1 MQQEFM
7 NEVIADEK
15 DVNDETF
22 WSYLKCQNPLYL
34 AKDLIRAKHA
44 KNEQLLNNINNELI
58 DINNAIIKKEISENE
73 NSNKIVDIVETIIE
87 FNKKQKGTGIKLLPP
102 KQVLQ
107 RLPMAFVQLKA
118 GNTSENLL
126 NEIFQIIHSLYQE
139 KEITKK
145 GIQQ

>member
-7 NEVIADEK
+7 NEVTADEK
-15 DVNDETF
+15 DINDETF

-44 KNEQLLNNINNELI
+44 KNERLLNNINNELI

-126 NEIFQIIHSLYQE
+126 NEIFQIIHSLYQQ

-145 GIQQ
+145 GI

>member
-7 NEVIADEK
+7 NEVTADEK
-15 DVNDETF
+15 DINDETF

-34 AKDLIRAKHA
+34 AKDLIRAEHA
-44 KNEQLLNNINNELI
+44 KKERLLNNINNELI

-145 GIQQ
+145 GI